1 MAVRGVDEKEEKKSY
16 ASVFLLGSALL
27 VVVTLWSFWDDNIT
41 RRAWKRYQASFYRLD
56 YQKAK
61 AAYEEEDKK
70 LQADP
75 AYQELVKKLKAEQE
89 SLEKGELSKK
99 LKALESEEKKATVR
113 FGELD
118 QGVKFIKSELEESWY
133 EHDHALQQGRP
144 IKPYKEKIAELEAH
158 QKKLEPGV
166 EKARQEKDR
175 IKEEIKKI
183 TAGVKELENELSKK
197 TAERDKWLTTIQNA
211 TILQLGSVPIYKIP
225 NIRQVVLNEFD
236 RNTFDQPI
244 ARVDRCQSC
253 HTAINRPGFEKEPHP
268 YRTHPRREV
277 LLADNAHPPE
287 KFGCT
292 GCHDGQ
298 GPAVNN
304 AMKAHGE
311 VRPGEHNYWEFPL
324 LRGPKVQSSCASCHL
339 NVQALEDAPLAAEGQ
354 RIFEQIGCT
363 GCHLVKGY
371 EDIPKIGPSLKRVSA
386 KLDPSWMLRWIENPH
401 KFRPRTRMPNF
412 EFKPDEAV
420 AISAFLWSLSKEEGD
435 KWLQEH
441 PMPAGV
447 RDGDKSL
454 AAEGKALVESIG
466 CKGCH
471 GFAEGE
477 FSTTV
482 GKEKD
487 LVPNLKDIAGKVGAR
502 WTYYWIKNPRDYFPQ
517 THMPSLRLTDHEA
530 AAITGY
536 LMTLGAKTEPI
547 AGIEE
552 RLADQ
557 KNIKRGES
565 LTRKYGCFGC
575 HDIQG
580 MEKESRIGVELT
592 TFGSK
597 KLEELFFGNRTDI
610 AHSWDDWT
618 YNKLKTPR
626 TYATDRVEQVMP
638 QFNLADE
645 DIKALRTLLAGFQD
659 RKVPARYMADRGQRV
674 VQVGEG
680 RRLMQ
685 QYNCVGCHEIEKR
698 GGFIKRYYE
707 ENPAL
712 TPPVLTGEGEKVQSP
727 WLFGFI
733 KEPIGLRPWLRLR
746 MPTFQLSDGEVN
758 QLVGYFNGL
767 SKVEIPYAYFDE
779 RKIPKEHLDAAR
791 VLVTKDYFNCFSCH
805 QQGDRKP
812 EGPVEGWAPD
822 LALARNRLSPTWI
835 IKWLQDPQ
843 KVQPGTKMPSFFPG
857 GPDNILGGKDDRQI
871 EALRD
876 YIMSLGGGGAG
887 PTVEKAPAKPAAKAK
902 VASR

>member
-1 MAVRGVDEKEEKKSY
+1 
-16 ASVFLLGSALL
+16 
-27 VVVTLWSFWDDNIT
+27 
-41 RRAWKRYQASFYRLD
+41 YQTNFYRLD

-61 AAYEEEDKK
+61 AAYAEEDKK
-70 LQADP
+70 LLADP

-89 SLEKGELSKK
+89 SLEKGELAKK

-113 FGELD
+113 FSELD
-118 QGVKFIKSELEESWY
+118 QEAKFIKSELEEAWY

-144 IKPYKEKIAELEAH
+144 VKPYKERIAELD
-158 QKKLEPGV
+158 QRRLKLEPGV
-166 EKARQEKDR
+166 EKARQERDR
-175 IKEEIKKI
+175 IKEEIKKL
-183 TAGVKELENELSKK
+183 TEGVKELENELSKK
-197 TAERDKWLTTIQNA
+197 SAERDKWLTTIQNA
-211 TILQLGSVPIYKIP
+211 TLIQLGPVPLYKIP
-225 NIRQVVLNEFD
+225 NIRQVVLDEFD
-236 RNTFDQPI
+236 RNAFDQPI
-244 ARVDRCQSC
+244 ARVDRCQTC
-253 HTAINRPGFEKEPHP
+253 HTAINRPGFEKDEHP
-268 YRTHPRREV
+268 FRTHPRREV

-292 GCHDGQ
+292 TCHEGQ
-298 GPAVNN
+298 GPAVNGVL
-304 AMKAHGE
+304 KAHGE
-311 VRPGEHNYWEFPL
+311 VPPGVHNYWEHPL
-324 LRGPKVQSSCASCHL
+324 LKGTNVQSSCTSCHI

-371 EDIPKIGPSLKRVSA
+371 EDIPKIGPSLKRISA
-386 KLDPSWMLRWIENPH
+386 KLDPSWMVRWIENPH

-441 PMPAGV
+441 PMPAGL

-454 AAEGKALVESIG
+454 AAQGKALAESIG

-502 WTYYWIKNPRDYFPQ
+502 WTYYWVKNPRDYFPQ
-517 THMPSLRLTDHEA
+517 THMPSLRLTDQEA

-552 RLADQ
+552 RLADA
-557 KNIKRGES
+557 KSIKRGES

-575 HDIQG
+575 HEIQG

-610 AHSWDDWT
+610 PHSWDDWT
-618 YNKLKTPR
+618 AHKLKTPR

-645 DIKALRTLLAGFQD
+645 DIKALSALLAGFQD
-659 RKVPARYMADRGQRV
+659 RKVPARYRANHGQRV
-674 VQVGEG
+674 VQVIEG

-712 TPPVLTGEGEKVQSP
+712 APPVLTGEGEKVQSP
-727 WLFGFI
+727 WLFGFL
-733 KEPIGLRPWLRLR
+733 KEPIGLRPWLKLR
-746 MPTFQLSDGEVN
+746 MPTFQL
-758 QLVGYFNGL
+758 
-767 SKVEIPYAYFDE
+767 
-779 RKIPKEHLDAAR
+779 
-791 VLVTKDYFNCFSCH
+791 T
-805 QQGDRKP
+805 
-812 EGPVEGWAPD
+812 
-822 LALARNRLSPTWI
+822 
-835 IKWLQDPQ
+835 
-843 KVQPGTKMPSFFPG
+843 
-857 GPDNILGGKDDRQI
+857 
-871 EALRD
+871 
-876 YIMSLGGGGAG
+876 
-887 PTVEKAPAKPAAKAK
+887 
-902 VASR
+902 

>member
-16 ASVFLLGSALL
+16 GSVFLLASALL
-27 VVVTLWSFWDDNIT
+27 VVVTLWSFWDDNFT
-41 RRAWKRYQASFYRLD
+41 RRPWKNFQANFYRLD
-56 YQKAK
+56 YRKAK
-61 AAYEEEDKK
+61 AAYAEEDKK
-70 LQADP
+70 IKADP
-75 AYQELVKKLKAEQE
+75 AYQELAKKLKAEQN
-89 SLEKGELSKK
+89 SLERGELAGK
-99 LKALESEEKKATVR
+99 LKTLESEGKKADVR

-118 QGVKFIKSELEESWY
+118 QQVKFIKSELEEAWY

-144 IKPYKEKIAELEAH
+144 VKPYEEKIRELEQRQA
-158 QKKLEPGV
+158 KLAQPV
-166 EKARQEKDR
+166 EAARREKDR

-183 TAGVKELENELSKK
+183 HSNIKELEDQLAKQ
-197 TAERDKWLTTIQNA
+197 TAERDKWLTAIQNA
-211 TILQLGSVPIYKIP
+211 TLLQLGPVPVYKIP
-225 NIRQVVLNEFD
+225 NIRQVALNEFD
-236 RNTFDQPI
+236 RNAFDQPV
-244 ARVDRCQSC
+244 ARVDRCQTC
-253 HTAINRPGFEKEPHP
+253 HMAINRPGFENERQPF
-268 YRTHPRREV
+268 RTHPRREV
-277 LLADNAHPPE
+277 LLADNTHSPE

-292 GCHDGQ
+292 SCHGGQ
-298 GPAVNN
+298 GAAVNSV
-304 AMKAHGE
+304 ATAHGE
-311 VRPGEHNYWEFPL
+311 VEFWEHPL
-324 LRGPKVQSSCASCHL
+324 LRGPKVQSSCTSCHL
-339 NVQALEDAPLAAEGQ
+339 NMQALEDAPLAAEGQ
-354 RIFEQIGCT
+354 RTFEQIGCT

-386 KLDPSWMLRWIENPH
+386 KLDPSWMVRWIENPH
-401 KFRPRTRMPNF
+401 KLRPRTRMPNF
-412 EFKPDEAV
+412 DLKENDAV
-420 AISAFLWSLSKEEGD
+420 ALAAFLWSLSKEDGD

-441 PMPAGV
+441 PAPGALREV
-447 RDGDKSL
+447 DKNL
-454 AAEGKALVESIG
+454 GAEGKGLAESIG

-477 FSTTV
+477 FSTAV

-487 LVPNLKDIAGKVGAR
+487 LVPNLKDIASKVGAR
-502 WTYYWIKNPRDYFPQ
+502 WAYYWIKNPRDYFPQ
-517 THMPSLRLTDHEA
+517 THMPSLRLSDQEA
-530 AAITGY
+530 LAITNY
-536 LMTLGAKTEPI
+536 LMTLGAKTEPM
-547 AGIEE
+547 AGIDA
-552 RLADQ
+552 RLADA

-565 LTRKYGCFGC
+565 LVRKYGCFGC

-597 KLEELFFGNRTDI
+597 KLEELFFGNHTDI
-610 AHSWDDWT
+610 PNTWDDWT

-659 RKVPARYMADRGQRV
+659 RKVAARFLADRGQRV
-674 VQVGEG
+674 VQVVEG

-698 GGFIKRYYE
+698 GGFIRKYYQ

-712 TPPVLTGEGEKVQSP
+712 TPPVLNGEGEKVQSP

-733 KEPIGLRPWLRLR
+733 KQPIGLRPWLKLR
-746 MPTFQLSDGEVN
+746 MPTFQLNDAEVN
-758 QLVGYFNGL
+758 TLVNYFNGL
-767 SKVEIPYAYFDE
+767 SKVEVPYAYFDE
-779 RKIPKEHLDAAR
+779 QKIPKEHLDAAR
-791 VLVTKDYFNCFSCH
+791 ILVSKDYFNCFSCH

-812 EGPVEGWAPD
+812 DGPPEGWAPD
-822 LALARNRLSPTWI
+822 LNLARSRLSPTWI

-857 GPDNILGGKDDRQI
+857 GPDNVLGGKDDRQI

-876 YIMSLGGGGAG
+876 YLMSLGRGGAAA
-887 PTVEKAPAKPAAKAK
+887 ERAPAPSPAKGK